1 MNEPEL
7 ALPTVS
13 DTEDDDTA
21 WGGDLPPFG
30 VLVEALADIE
40 PVDDEPNAAADT
52 MEIEGITLSLSIEL
66 AVRESEGGAPV
77 VRGSTP
83 TQWTETTVLPVFHRL
98 TMHIVREELRDA

>member
-1 MNEPEL
+1 MSEPQTAPATGE
-7 ALPTVS
+7 TV
-13 DTEDDDTA
+13 
-21 WGGDLPPFG
+21 WGEDLPPFG

-40 PVDDEPNAAADT
+40 PDDDEAVEAAEM
-52 MEIEGITLSLSIEL
+52 MEIEGITLSLAIEL
-66 AVRESEGGAPV
+66 AVRGSEDGAPR

>member
-1 MNEPEL
+1 VSE
-7 ALPTVS
+7 LPTLA
-13 DTEDDDTA
+13 DGDEMA
-21 WGGDLPPFG
+21 WDYDLPPFG

-40 PVDDEPNAAADT
+40 PGDDEPDAAAET
-52 MEIEGITLSLSIEL
+52 MEIEGITLSLAIEL
-66 AVRESEGGAPV
+66 AVRETDGGAPV

>member
-1 MNEPEL
+1 MTEL
-7 ALPTVS
+7 QTPAAIDEV
-13 DTEDDDTA
+13 A
-21 WGGDLPPFG
+21 WGDDLPPFG

-40 PVDDEPNAAADT
+40 PGEDEPDEAAAT

-66 AVRESEGGAPV
+66 AVRESESGAPQ

-98 TMHIVREELRDA
+98 TMHIVHEELRDA